1 MARKKLLRFKFN
13 EEAYNFIQPGKEKY
27 ATIKGNWK
35 HHFGNHNPITL
46 EVGCGRAEYTT
57 GLAQQYPDRNFIGI
71 DIKGARLWKGSS
83 LSVELGLH
91 NTAFLRTKLQ
101 SLEDFFEPGEV
112 DTIWI
117 TFPDPRPKEGDEKL
131 RLPGR
136 RFLSIYKRLMPQGGS
151 VHFKTDNRA
160 LFDYTL
166 EVLQDPE
173 WGISELDYTFDLDQ
187 SPMLS
192 EHLGIETTYERKF
205 KKVGFKINYL
215 RFKFL
220 PSHNTHDKSIK

>member
-13 EEAYNFIQPGKEKY
+13 EEAYNFIQPGKEKF
-27 ATIKGNWK
+27 TNIKGKWSE
-35 HHFGNHNPITL
+35 HFQNSNPITL

-57 GLAQQYPDRNFIGI
+57 GLAAINPQRNFVGI
-71 DIKGARLWKGSS
+71 DIKGSRLWKGSS
-83 LSVELGLH
+83 LSIEQGLK

-131 RLPGR
+131 RLSGT
-136 RFLSIYKRLMPQGGS
+136 RFLNIYKRLMPQGGKLF
-151 VHFKTDNRA
+151 FKTDNRP

-166 EVLQDPE
+166 ELLQEPS
-173 WGISELDYTFDLDQ
+173 WGIKNLEYTFDLDH
-187 SPMLS
+187 SPLLE
-192 EHLGIETTYERKF
+192 EHHGIQTTYERKF
-205 KKVGFKINYL
+205 RKEGFKINYL
-215 RFKFL
+215 RFEFL
-220 PSHNTHDKSIK
+220 PSKETAKIS